1 MLGPD
6 EALVP
11 LFGTKNIPP
20 DVYRTFEPSSM
31 FEQKHYDALD
41 KFIIDNEDDWDT
53 NPSDPGRSRKPGW
66 FSINLD
72 DPKYQKLR
80 DKDSPLWDMSK
91 TVGTVDFK
99 VDPDTKKITYSD
111 RYDFKGSDFHKD
123 RPLLGTSTGPEYQFT
138 NPRNK

>member
-1 MLGPD
+1 
-6 EALVP
+6 
-11 LFGTKNIPP
+11 
-20 DVYRTFEPSSM
+20 M

-41 KFIIDNEDDWDT
+41 KFIRNNENDWHT
-53 NPSDPGRSRKPGW
+53 NPSDPGKSRKPGW

-80 DKDSPLWDMSK
+80 DKDSSLWDMSK

-123 RPLLGTSTGPEYQFT
+123 RPLLGTSTGPEYKFT
-138 NPRNK
+138 NPRNTGTV